1 MNTLKI
7 ERKINIKINSIM
19 GGGILPIA
27 IKDNKYYVL
36 LGRESM
42 DMQWRDSGK
51 WSDFGGSKEN
61 KETEYETAIREGA
74 EETCGI
80 YGDKKNIKYII
91 DNYCYDVMKL
101 KNYSTFLVHVN
112 YNSML
117 PYKFNKTY
125 RDALKRTPQLVYD
138 DNGLYEKDKIRW
150 VCVDDLNTFLKHS
163 RFWFRPV
170 ITQIYNKY
178 RTKI

>member
-1 MNTLKI
+1 
-7 ERKINIKINSIM
+7 M

-27 IKDNKYYVL
+27 KKDNKFYVL
-36 LGRESM
+36 LGRESV
-42 DMQWRDSGK
+42 DVKWSDSGK

-61 KETEYETAIREGA
+61 NETEYETAIREGA
-74 EETCGI
+74 EETCGL
-80 YGDKKNIKYII
+80 YGGIKNIKYII
-91 DNYCYDVMKL
+91 DNYCLDVISL
-101 KNYSTFLVHVN
+101 KNYSTFLVHVK
-112 YNSML
+112 YNSMF

-125 RDALKRTPQLVYD
+125 RAALKNTPELVHN

-150 VCVDDLNTFLKHS
+150 ICVDDLKTFSKHL